1 MLRDPMNMIRMLMS
15 NILMV
20 FVIGLVFLN
29 RIAEDRPHI
38 NQPYSD
44 ELSLWFYFMHAQGT
58 MFITACAP
66 ILSGIF
72 SVALVFPGER

>member
-1 MLRDPMNMIRMLMS
+1 MLRDPMNMVRMLIT

-29 RIAEDRPHI
+29 RVAEDRP
-38 NQPYSD
+38 NVNVPYSD
-44 ELSLWFYFMHAQGT
+44 VFSLWFYFMYAQGA